1 MSGTPPRRAL
11 GIDLGDR
18 RIGLALQEDRN
29 APRGLPTMMRR
40 PTAAEDC
47 ERLRTIAAE
56 GRATELVVGLPLH
69 SDGGLSAQATATLH
83 WATEVAESLQLPITF
98 VDERYSSQ
106 RAEASLGRAARGS
119 NGGAPGPARREARRA
134 AVDREAAR
142 LILED
147 AHNPDLRIDV
157 AALLTLHASETS
169 T

>member
-1 MSGTPPRRAL
+1 MSGTPRRSL
-11 GIDLGDR
+11 GIDLGER
-18 RIGLALQEDRN
+18 RIGLAIREDSA

-40 PTAAEDC
+40 PTASADS

-56 GRATELVVGLPLH
+56 GRVTELVVGLPLH
-69 SDGGLSAQATATLH
+69 SDGSVSPQATATLH
-83 WATEVAESLQLPITF
+83 WATEVAEALQLPITF

-147 AHNPDLRIDV
+147 ALNPQLIVDPSTLTVDV
-157 AALLTLHASETS
+157 REATI
-169 T
+169 

>member
-1 MSGTPPRRAL
+1 
-11 GIDLGDR
+11 
-18 RIGLALQEDRN
+18 
-29 APRGLPTMMRR
+29 MMRR
-40 PTAAEDC
+40 PTASADS

-56 GRATELVVGLPLH
+56 GRVTELVVGLPLN
-69 SDGGLSAQATATLH
+69 SDGSVGPQATSTLR
-83 WATEVAESLQLPITF
+83 WATEVAEALQLPITF

-147 AHNPDLRIDV
+147 ALNPELIVDV
-157 AALLTLHASETS
+157 SALTVDVSESAT
-169 T
+169 

>member
-1 MSGTPPRRAL
+1 VSGTPPRRAL

-18 RIGLALQEDRN
+18 RIGLALREDSA
-29 APRGLPTMMRR
+29 APRGLPTMMRLA
-40 PTAAEDC
+40 TAAADS

-56 GRATELVVGLPLH
+56 GRVTELVVGLPLH
-69 SDGGLSAQATATLH
+69 SDGSVGTQATATLR
-83 WATEVAESLQLPITF
+83 WASEVASALQLPITF

-106 RAEASLGRAARGS
+106 RAEESLGRAARGS

-147 AHNPDLRIDV
+147 ALNP
-157 AALLTLHASETS
+157 ALLIDPKTLAVHVRESAT
-169 T
+169 

>member
-1 MSGTPPRRAL
+1 MSGTPRRSL
-11 GIDLGDR
+11 GIDLGER
-18 RIGLALQEDRN
+18 RIGLAIRDDAS

-40 PTAAEDC
+40 PTASADA

-56 GRATELVVGLPLH
+56 GRVTELVVGLPLH
-69 SDGGLSAQATATLH
+69 SDGSVSPQAAATLH
-83 WATEVAESLQLPITF
+83 WTTEVAEALQLPITF

-147 AHNPDLRIDV
+147 ALNPELLIDPTRLAV
-157 AALLTLHASETS
+157 DVREATI
-169 T
+169 

>member
-1 MSGTPPRRAL
+1 
-11 GIDLGDR
+11 
-18 RIGLALQEDRN
+18 
-29 APRGLPTMMRR
+29 MMRR
-40 PTAAEDC
+40 PTASADS

-56 GRATELVVGLPLH
+56 GRVTELVVGLPLN
-69 SDGGLSAQATATLH
+69 SDGSVGPQATSTLR
-83 WATEVAESLQLPITF
+83 WATEVAEALQLPITF

-147 AHNPDLRIDV
+147 ALNPELIVDVSALTIDV
-157 AALLTLHASETS
+157 SESAT
-169 T
+169 

>member
-18 RIGLALQEDRN
+18 RIGLALREDSA
-29 APRGLPTMMRR
+29 APRGLPTMMRLA
-40 PTAAEDC
+40 TAAADS

-56 GRATELVVGLPLH
+56 GRVTELVVGLPLH
-69 SDGGLSAQATATLH
+69 SDGSVGTQATATLR
-83 WATEVAESLQLPITF
+83 WASEVASALQLPIIF

-106 RAEASLGRAARGS
+106 RAEESLGRAARGS

-147 AHNPDLRIDV
+147 ALNP
-157 AALLTLHASETS
+157 ALLIDPTTLAVHVRESAT
-169 T
+169 

>member
-11 GIDLGDR
+11 GIDLGER
-18 RIGLALQEDRN
+18 RIGLALREHSA

-40 PTAAEDC
+40 PTAAADC
-47 ERLRTIAAE
+47 ERLRTIIAE
-56 GRATELVVGLPLH
+56 GRVTELVIGLPLH
-69 SDGGLSAQATATLH
+69 SDGSLSPQATATLV
-83 WATEVAESLQLPITF
+83 WSNEVAQTLQLPIIF

-142 LILED
+142 LILDD
-147 AHNPDLRIDV
+147 ALNPELLINPTALTVDV
-157 AALLTLHASETS
+157 RESAR
-169 T
+169 

>member
-18 RIGLALQEDRN
+18 RIGLALREDSSS
-29 APRGLPTMMRR
+29 PRGLPTMMRLA
-40 PTAAEDC
+40 TAAADS

-56 GRATELVVGLPLH
+56 GRVTELVVGLPLH
-69 SDGGLSAQATATLH
+69 SDGSVGTQATATLR
-83 WATEVAESLQLPITF
+83 WASEVASALQLPITF

-106 RAEASLGRAARGS
+106 RAEESLGRAARGS

-147 AHNPDLRIDV
+147 ALNP
-157 AALLTLHASETS
+157 ALLIDPTTLAVRVRESAT
-169 T
+169 

>member
-1 MSGTPPRRAL
+1 MSTTTPRRSL
-11 GIDLGDR
+11 GIDLGER
-18 RIGLALQEDRN
+18 RIGLAIREDSA

-40 PTAAEDC
+40 ATASADA

-56 GRATELVVGLPLH
+56 GRVTELVVGLPLH
-69 SDGGLSAQATATLH
+69 SDGSLSSQATATLH
-83 WATEVAESLQLPITF
+83 WATEVAEALQLPITF

-147 AHNPDLRIDV
+147 ALNPELLIDP
-157 AALLTLHASETS
+157 ATLAVDVREATI
-169 T
+169 

>member
-1 MSGTPPRRAL
+1 MSGNPPRRAL

-18 RIGLALQEDRN
+18 RIGLALREDS
-29 APRGLPTMMRR
+29 APPRGLPTMMRR
-40 PTAAEDC
+40 PTASSDA
-47 ERLRTIAAE
+47 ERLRIIAAE
-56 GRATELVVGLPLH
+56 KRVTELVVGLPLN
-69 SDGGLSAQATATLH
+69 SDGSVGTQATATLR
-83 WATEVAESLQLPITF
+83 WATEVADALQLPITF

-147 AHNPDLRIDV
+147 VLNPE
-157 AALLTLHASETS
+157 LLVDPAVLSVGMRDSAS
-169 T
+169 

>member
-1 MSGTPPRRAL
+1 MSGMPRRSL
-11 GIDLGDR
+11 GIDLGER
-18 RIGLALQEDRN
+18 RIGLAIREDSA

-40 PTAAEDC
+40 PTASADA

-56 GRATELVVGLPLH
+56 GRVTELVVGLPLH
-69 SDGGLSAQATATLH
+69 SDGSVSPQATATLH
-83 WATEVAESLQLPITF
+83 WATEIAEALQLPITF

-147 AHNPDLRIDV
+147 ALNPELLLDPATLAVDV
-157 AALLTLHASETS
+157 REATI
-169 T
+169 

>member
-1 MSGTPPRRAL
+1 VSATPRRSL
-11 GIDLGDR
+11 GIDLGER
-18 RIGLALQEDRN
+18 RIGLAIREDSA

-40 PTAAEDC
+40 PTAAADSD
-47 ERLRTIAAE
+47 RLRTIAAE
-56 GRATELVVGLPLH
+56 GRVTELVVGLPLN
-69 SDGGLSAQATATLH
+69 SDGSVGPQATATLR
-83 WATEVAESLQLPITF
+83 WATEVAHALQLPITF

-147 AHNPDLRIDV
+147 ALNPELIVNLGALTADV
-157 AALLTLHASETS
+157 REATK
-169 T
+169 

>member
-1 MSGTPPRRAL
+1 MNGTPHGRYL
-11 GIDLGDR
+11 GIDLGER
-18 RIGLALQEDRN
+18 RIGLALREDS
-29 APRGLPTMMRR
+29 APARGLPTMMRR
-40 PTAAEDC
+40 PTASADA

-56 GRATELVVGLPLH
+56 GRVTELVVGLPLN
-69 SDGGLSAQATATLH
+69 SDGSVGPQASTTLR
-83 WATEVAESLQLPITF
+83 WATEVAHALQLPITF

-147 AHNPDLRIDV
+147 ALNPELIVDVSALTIDV
-157 AALLTLHASETS
+157 SESAT
-169 T
+169 